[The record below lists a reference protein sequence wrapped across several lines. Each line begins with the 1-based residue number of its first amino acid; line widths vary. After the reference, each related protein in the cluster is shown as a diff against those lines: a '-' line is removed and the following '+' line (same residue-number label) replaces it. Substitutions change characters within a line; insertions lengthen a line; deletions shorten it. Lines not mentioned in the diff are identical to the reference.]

1 MEAVKEVVKGKIN
14 FQIKRLTSRRPK
26 AWNWSLIIVLIQNY
40 QRDDYTK
47 GHSSNSFLERIHE
60 GGGMEGP
67 RFMNSEAER
76 MITDPSQPFF
86 HPLQG
91 KEFTPKDGSK
101 MYFSKTMNFI
111 LKMLISHKSLLSHSF
126 DHPA

>member
-1 MEAVKEVVKGKIN
+1 MRGKTN
-14 FQIKRLTSRRPK
+14 FQMKRLTSRRPE
-26 AWNWSLIIVLIQNY
+26 AWNWSLIVVLIQNY
-40 QRDDYTK
+40 QHYDFTK
-47 GHSSNSFLERIHE
+47 GHPINSFLERIHE
-60 GGGMEGP
+60 AGRMERP
-67 RFMNSEAER
+67 QFMNSKAER

-91 KEFTPKDGSK
+91 KEFTHKDGSK